1 MDGEYEIA
9 NIDQTDWA
17 ALKGRLIEAGCQV
30 LMMPAVGGKIAHWN
44 GALDS
49 RPKMLVRCSTVA
61 QVSSATRAASGFDAP
76 LAVYNSGQD
85 WNGRSMRDGSLLL
98 DLCDLRTIEIDTGRR
113 EATIGAGV
121 TSAQFNRAAGER
133 GLAAVIGNDGAV
145 SMAGLTLGGG
155 YGPLMTRFGL
165 ACDNLL
171 SAEVVLLDGS
181 IVTCDGER
189 EPDLFWALRGGGGNF
204 GVVTSMR
211 LRLHRL
217 DDALVGTIVF
227 PWTDGR
233 AALAHYAG
241 LMLRAPNE
249 LFGAAALSTGSGGK
263 PVIVISLV
271 WTGEQ
276 AAGEAIIGEVAAAGH
291 PIVVRSDPT
300 VARDLLSLTDGK
312 LAQGLGY
319 EVATRWFS
327 ALTGATIDVLL
338 AAFEARTSPL
348 TSIIVHHCHG
358 AATQVAADVTA
369 FGMRDPHFTALIYAA
384 WEPALVDAELH
395 RIWAA
400 SLDAE
405 LAPTSLPG
413 GYANLLPDRASDR
426 IAHAYGPNALR
437 LSRIKTR
444 FDSRGVL
451 HAIPLPAFSRVA

>member
-1 MDGEYEIA
+1 MDGENTIA

-17 ALKGRLIEAGCQV
+17 ALKDRLVEAGSQV
-30 LMMPAVGGKIAHWN
+30 LMMPAAGGEITHWN
-44 GALDS
+44 GALDP

-61 QVSSATRAASGFDAP
+61 QVSRVMSAARGFDAP
-76 LAVYNSGQD
+76 LAVHNGGQD

-98 DLCDLRTIEIDTGRR
+98 DLCDLRTIEIDTGRSV
-113 EATIGAGV
+113 ATIGAGV
-121 TSAQFNRAAGER
+121 TSAQLNRAAGER

-145 SMAGLTLGGG
+145 SMAGLTIGGG

-171 SAEVVLLDGS
+171 SAEVVLLNGR
-181 IVTCDGER
+181 IVTCDGEH

-204 GVVTSMR
+204 GIVTSMS
-211 LRLHRL
+211 LRLHTL

-233 AALAHYAG
+233 AALAHYAA
-241 LMLRAPNE
+241 LMLRAPGE
-249 LFGAAALSTGSGGK
+249 LFGAAVLATGPGGK
-263 PVIVISLV
+263 PVIAISLV
-271 WTGEQ
+271 WTGDP
-276 AAGEAIIGEVAAAGH
+276 AAGEAIIGEAAAAGH
-291 PIVVRSDPT
+291 PIVVRVEPT
-300 VARDLLSLTDGK
+300 AASDLLSLTDGK

-327 ALTGATIDVLL
+327 ALTSTTIDVLL

-348 TSIIVHHCHG
+348 ASIVVHHCHG
-358 AATQVAADVTA
+358 AATQVAADATA
-369 FGMRDPHFTALIYAA
+369 FGMRDPHFTALVYAA
-384 WEPALVDAELH
+384 WEPPLADAEQH
-395 RIWAA
+395 RAWAA

-437 LSRIKTR
+437 LSRIKSR

-451 HAIPLPAFSRVA
+451 HAIPLPALSPAA